1 MADLGDGEAG
11 SRIDEWLRLPDA
23 AKLRVRGIRNSRLA
37 VTEIRYD
44 HPNYGSSDPV
54 IHQDAFVAGLQL
66 KPQAFH
72 ELTYDGKSIPVYGG
86 KPLDTLFADLRAVDR
101 VVTEIGRAHV

>member
-1 MADLGDGEAG
+1 MPDQRVVSDVDCESA

-23 AKLRVRGIRNSRLA
+23 AKLRVRGINNSRLA

-72 ELTYDGKSIPVYGG
+72 ELAYDGRTIPSTAGG
-86 KPLDTLFADLRAVDR
+86 PGIRCSP
-101 VVTEIGRAHV
+101 I